1 MAKKNPYLFTDGEL
15 RNGCSRCIEN
25 VMGLL
30 NGAKMLLE
38 DRRLEVFALGLY
50 IYAVEEYGKA
60 ILLKKSITPGKTKH
74 QIDGWILGHGN
85 PTNPNDPSDK
95 TTSHDAKI
103 KLGFD
108 NLPVVCRSIF
118 RGVTIYKAGLSNR
131 TIFVKKDKKG
141 QIGGSVSVQK
151 GTTGK
156 FIDTTN
162 LYSLDNLDLKTACFY
177 IDWDIKNKNWN
188 YELATD
194 REQLRRNIKTFE
206 NALPNFKC

>member
-1 MAKKNPYLFTDGEL
+1 
-15 RNGCSRCIEN
+15 
-25 VMGLL
+25 
-30 NGAKMLLE
+30 MLLE

-74 QIDGWILGHGN
+74 QIDWWILGHGN
-85 PTNPNDPSDK
+85 PSDK
-95 TTSHDAKI
+95 TKSHDVKI

-108 NLPVVCRSIF
+108 NLPAVCRLIS
-118 RGVTIYKAGLSNR
+118 RGVTIYQAGLSNR

-151 GTTGK
+151 DTTGK

-188 YELATD
+188 YDLATD
-194 REQLRRNIKTFE
+194 RQQLKRNIKTFE
-206 NALPNFKC
+206 NALLNFKC